1 MAASR
6 YKAFISYSHRDERW
20 ARWLHRR
27 LETYRVPKRL
37 VGQPSPLGPIPQR
50 LTPIFRD
57 RDELPTATDLGA
69 VIEQALEE
77 SESLVVL
84 CSPAAARSRWVNE
97 EIRFFRQLGRG
108 DRVYCLIVDGEPGAA
123 PGPDHAEQECFPEAL
138 REPLDPGETQAAHE
152 PIAADVR
159 PGGDG
164 KQGAKLKVIAGL
176 LGVGLDELRQ
186 RDQQRR
192 QRRLMAVAAS
202 AIAGMV
208 IAIGLAT
215 AALMARAEADRQR
228 LRAEQEARTATE
240 TTEFLVSLFDVVD
253 PGEARGNTITAREI
267 LDRGAEKI
275 DRELL
280 DQPAVRA
287 NLLGTMGRVYTGL
300 GLYGQ
305 ATELLDSALEAS
317 SEAGD
322 RSDVR
327 DVRTRIALAAAL
339 YLRGQYDR
347 SETTAREALESAQAL
362 DPPAPEVSINAM
374 VVLADVLSDTGVDDE
389 AEALYRDAL
398 NRISM
403 LPEQE
408 EAQRAR
414 ALDRLA
420 VLMMYQDR
428 LDEAQSYMS
437 DALEIRERILGADH
451 PLTIESLNN
460 LAAITYSQRR
470 LAEAE
475 RLARQA
481 VSRARRVWGDE
492 HPETASQLNN
502 LGLFVLEQGAV
513 EEAEQILSESVAAD
527 RQHRRPTD
535 DQWVFSL
542 NNLALSIASQGRFE
556 TAEPLYVEGLE
567 IARLHDHRMEGPIA
581 ANLADLYCST
591 DRVPQGMAMALAARE
606 ALTTDYAANDWRLA
620 YLDSVEGGCRAAQG
634 NGELASPLLDSG
646 LARLEADRGPNWLF
660 TRLASRRS
668 KRFQQGSGRLV
679 R

>member
-1 MAASR
+1 MATSR

-20 ARWLHRR
+20 ARWLHRK

-37 VGQPSPLGPIPQR
+37 VGRPSPLGPTPSR
-50 LTPIFRD
+50 LTPVFRD

-69 VIEQALEE
+69 VIQQALED
-77 SESLVVL
+77 SESLIVI
-84 CSPAAARSRWVNE
+84 CSPAAAASRWVNE
-97 EIRFFRQLGRG
+97 EIRFFRRLGRG
-108 DRVYCLIVDGEPGAA
+108 NRIYCLIVDGEPGADS
-123 PGPDHAEQECFPEAL
+123 GQECFPEAL
-138 REPLDPGETQAAHE
+138 TEPLEAGDHE
-152 PIAADVR
+152 GPHDHAAADVR
-159 PGGDG
+159 PGRDG

-192 QRRLMAVAAS
+192 QRRLIAVAAS
-202 AIAGMV
+202 AVAGMV

-228 LRAEQEARTATE
+228 LRAEQEAQTATE

-305 ATELLDSALEAS
+305 ATELLDSALQAS
-317 SEAGD
+317 GNAGD
-322 RSDVR
+322 RSEVR
-327 DVRTRIALAAAL
+327 DVRTQIALAAAL
-339 YLRGQYDR
+339 YLRGEYDR
-347 SETTAREALESAQAL
+347 SEAVAREALGRAHAL

-398 NRISM
+398 DWISVR
-403 LPEQE
+403 PEKD

-428 LDEAQSYMS
+428 LEEAQSYMS
-437 DALEIRERILGADH
+437 EALDIRERILGADH

-470 LAEAE
+470 LADAE

-502 LGLFVLEQGAV
+502 LGLFVLEQGEV
-513 EEAEQILSESVAAD
+513 EEAEQILSESVTAD
-527 RQHRRPTD
+527 RRHRQPTD

-542 NNLALSIASQGRFE
+542 NNLALSIASQGRYE
-556 TAEPLYVEGLE
+556 DAEPLYVEGLE

-581 ANLADLYCST
+581 ANLADLYCKT
-591 DRVPQGMAMALAARE
+591 NRAGEGMAMTEVARE
-606 ALTTDYAANDWRLA
+606 ALAADYAASDWRIA
-620 YLDSVEGGCRAAQG
+620 YLDSVEGGCRAAL
-634 NGELASPLLDSG
+634 GERDTALTLLESG
-646 LARLEADRGPNWLF
+646 RARLEADRGPDWLF
-660 TRLASRRS
+660 TKLALGRVQ
-668 KRFQQGSGRLV
+668 RFENDTEWPTR
-679 R
+679 